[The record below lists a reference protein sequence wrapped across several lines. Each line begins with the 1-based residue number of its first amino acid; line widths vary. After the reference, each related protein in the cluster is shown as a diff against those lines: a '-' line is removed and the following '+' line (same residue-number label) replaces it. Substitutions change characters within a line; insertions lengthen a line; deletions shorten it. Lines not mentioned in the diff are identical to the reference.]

1 MPVIPETDRAFALEG
16 IPADPEIAWPVNEPA
31 FNFIGRHPPGG
42 GDMVLRTE
50 CMVHHWPLALIMS
63 TSLAKAALCAINF
76 KPEHSLKIC
85 GEKGGACPSAEKYF
99 IIRQIRDIIRDKS
112 SKICFCATKTRSALM
127 DWRSCEGFHP
137 STRPELG
144 DFLPFLD
151 CNPGP
156 GVSTL
161 DPDQEPSCPW
171 NLTRETSLSL
181 DPSRSVSALHHDQQV
196 RLLDQRQ
203 RVSAL

>member
-1 MPVIPETDRAFALEG
+1 
-16 IPADPEIAWPVNEPA
+16 
-31 FNFIGRHPPGG
+31 
-42 GDMVLRTE
+42 MVLRTE

-112 SKICFCATKTRSALM
+112 SKICFCATKTRSALT

-137 STRPELG
+137 STRPELRG
-144 DFLPFLD
+144 LPPLSGLQPWTRRFDAGPRPRAFVPLEPDQRDFAL
-151 CNPGP
+151 PGP
-156 GVSTL
+156 IEKRFGASPRPTGPPVGSAAKGFGPLMTTRGR
-161 DPDQEPSCPW
+161 PW
-171 NLTRETSLSL
+171 RRAPERRCARRWHGLRKA
-181 DPSRSVSALHHDQQV
+181 RKRSAL
-196 RLLDQRQ
+196 R
-203 RVSAL
+203 